1 MTAKRSSLHI
11 ADVELSVTRINRL
24 LRPLR
29 NKCAVLAS
37 TTSRPSGSAAPITYA
52 SSSLSLLEAR
62 APTPLDVL
70 HDPKHIISR
79 THQESRSLDA
89 QARQIYAVTNAYR
102 NVVQAAL
109 PEAHDGSRRAL
120 LPLTDVCAA
129 SVGRSIRGEVARC
142 LAAIEGGPDETQET
156 ALIDEL
162 YESVPVRFRRCV
174 SCPSSRDVWVVTSSL
189 QLDSYCSC
197 DMRNRRH
204 LPQSPDA
211 HAQSSRSGPDP
222 RPPCGI

>member
-174 SCPSSRDVWVVTSSL
+174 SCPSVTRCTGSHLKPTAGLSLRMRHAKSSTPAPITR
-189 QLDSYCSC
+189 CSC
-197 DMRNRRH
+197 SVFSEW
-204 LPQSPDA
+204 P
-211 HAQSSRSGPDP
+211 
-222 RPPCGI
+222 